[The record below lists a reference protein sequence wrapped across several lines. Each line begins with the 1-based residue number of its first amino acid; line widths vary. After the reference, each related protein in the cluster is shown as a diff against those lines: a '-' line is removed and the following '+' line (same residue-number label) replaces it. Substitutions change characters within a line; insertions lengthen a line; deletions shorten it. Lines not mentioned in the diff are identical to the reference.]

1 MHYLHFHNCVT
12 NNTLIFIPIC
22 SNILSLSFPF
32 LNFLIYSFACL
43 LTQSSFKPLVS
54 PTSLHL
60 ITFLGHIYRVR
71 NLPTHY
77 PQLFLFRLVVS
88 LYFKGIR
95 TSFPPRIP
103 QFQNPKSH
111 SPCSILSHSHYN
123 KLCSNPFH
131 IHLKSASMRQ

>member
-77 PQLFLFRLVVS
+77 PQLFYSVLLFPYISKGSVPLS
-88 LYFKGIR
+88 LLAFLNSKIPSHIPPVPFSPTHITISYAVILF
-95 TSFPPRIP
+95 TSISSLPV
-103 QFQNPKSH
+103 
-111 SPCSILSHSHYN
+111 
-123 KLCSNPFH
+123 
-131 IHLKSASMRQ
+131 